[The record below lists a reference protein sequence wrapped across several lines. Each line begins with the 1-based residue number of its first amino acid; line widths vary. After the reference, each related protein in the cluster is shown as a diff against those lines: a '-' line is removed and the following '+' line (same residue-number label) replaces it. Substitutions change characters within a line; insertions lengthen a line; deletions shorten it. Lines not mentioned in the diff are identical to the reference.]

1 MGPAP
6 EAAPAQA
13 SPTGQAPAKPPRLR
27 VGLVVNPVAGLGGPG
42 AYKGS
47 DGNWQDALAEGYKPT
62 SPARAKRFVEACGP
76 DLHWVAPPG
85 LMGADYAPG
94 CQVVLPGLKPE
105 LGKTTGD
112 DTIRAAAAV
121 RDAKVD
127 LLCFVGGDGTAAD
140 IAKAVDAKQPCLG
153 VPGGVKITSAVFA
166 HDVEEAAWLVSHLRP
181 GFETLLRDV
190 TDLDEVAYRTG
201 HVDIELKGNLRVPMS
216 PAIQSG
222 KVATSTDT
230 PLEPL
235 MEQVLQEWDGDA
247 LHFVG
252 AGSVCQAVKDQFW
265 GKPTL
270 LGVDA
275 IQGSRITANDL
286 DDRQIAELAEKQLA
300 AGGKVRIVLST
311 IGGQGMLLGRGTQMF
326 RPELLKR
333 IGWESLR
340 VVAPPEKL
348 LGLRALHVDTGD
360 PEFDLTAPKHI
371 RVTTGW
377 NESRMMR
384 LVHGPPKA
392 EEPREAGAASSA
404 NGGNGGHGGHGASG
418 HAGNGA
424 ARPLPRPD
432 APA

>member
-1 MGPAP
+1 MG
-6 EAAPAQA
+6 AAPDIAAAPNPSPTANGPTA
-13 SPTGQAPAKPPRLR
+13 SPRAPRLR

-62 SPARAKRFVEACGP
+62 APERAKRFVEECGP

-94 CQVVLPGLKPE
+94 CQVVLPEMKPE
-105 LGKTTGD
+105 LGKTTRE
-112 DTIRAAAAV
+112 DTLRAAVAV

-127 LLCFVGGDGTAAD
+127 LLCFLGGDGTAAD
-140 IAKAVDAKQPCLG
+140 IAAAVDSKQPCLG
-153 VPGGVKITSAVFA
+153 VPAGVKITSAVFT
-166 HDVEEAAWLVSHLRP
+166 HDVEEAAWLVQRLLP

-235 MEQVLQEWDGDA
+235 MEQLLQEWDPDA

-252 AGSVCQAVKDQFW
+252 AGSVCLAVKDQFW

-286 DDRQIAELAEKQLA
+286 DDRQIADLVDKQLA
-300 AGGKVRIVLST
+300 TGGKVRIVLST

-326 RPELLKR
+326 RPEVLKK

-360 PEFDLTAPKHI
+360 PAFDLTAPKHI
-371 RVTTGW
+371 RVVTGW
-377 NESRMMR
+377 NETRMMR
-384 LVHGPPKA
+384 LVHGAPKA
-392 EEPREAGAASSA
+392 EETRDPGATGAPG
-404 NGGNGGHGGHGASG
+404 GGNGG
-418 HAGNGA
+418 
-424 ARPLPRPD
+424 PRLTRSDPS
-432 APA
+432 APR

>member
-6 EAAPAQA
+6 DAPPAPAA
-13 SPTGQAPAKPPRLR
+13 AAKPPPAKPARLR

-62 SPARAKRFVEACGP
+62 APDRARRFVEECGP

-94 CQVVLPGLKPE
+94 CQVVLPEMTPE
-105 LGKTTGD
+105 LGKTTRE
-112 DTIRAAAAV
+112 DTLRAAIAV

-127 LLCFVGGDGTAAD
+127 LLCFLGGDGTAAD
-140 IAKAVDAKQPCLG
+140 IAAAVDGKQPCLG
-153 VPGGVKITSAVFA
+153 VPAGVKITSAVFA
-166 HDVEEAAWLVSHLRP
+166 HDVEEAAWLVQHLLP

-235 MEQVLQEWDGDA
+235 MEQLLQEWDPDA
-247 LHFVG
+247 LHLVG
-252 AGSVCQAVKDQFW
+252 AGSVCLAVKDQFW

-275 IQGSRITANDL
+275 IQGSRIVANDL
-286 DDRQIAELAEKQLA
+286 DDRQIAELVDKQLA
-300 AGGKVRIVLST
+300 AGGKVRVVLST

-326 RPELLKR
+326 RPEVLKR

-360 PEFDLTAPKHI
+360 PEFDLTAPKHV
-371 RVTTGW
+371 RVVTGW
-377 NESRMMR
+377 NETRMMR
-384 LVHGPPKA
+384 LVHGAPKA
-392 EEPREAGAASSA
+392 EEPREAGAA
-404 NGGNGGHGGHGASG
+404 GTPGTGNGGGPGGARPMRSD
-418 HAGNGA
+418 A
-424 ARPLPRPD
+424 AR
-432 APA
+432 

>member
-1 MGPAP
+1 MA
-6 EAAPAQA
+6 
-13 SPTGQAPAKPPRLR
+13 RLR

-47 DGNWQDALAEGYKPT
+47 DGNWQDALAEGYKP
-62 SPARAKRFVEACGP
+62 PAPERAARFVQECGP
-76 DLHWVAPPG
+76 DLHWVTVPG
-85 LMGADYAPG
+85 AMGGDYAPG
-94 CQVVLPGLKPE
+94 AQLVLPDQAFAI
-105 LGKTTGD
+105 GKTTRD
-112 DTIRAAAAV
+112 DTLRAAAAI

-127 LLCFVGGDGTAAD
+127 LLCFLGGDGTAAD
-140 IAKAVDAKQPCLG
+140 VCKAVGDKQPCLG

-166 HDVEEAAWLVSHLRP
+166 HDVEEAAWLVHNLLP
-181 GFETLLRDV
+181 GFDTILRDV

-201 HVDIELKGNLRVPMS
+201 HVDIELKGNLRVPLS

-222 KVATSTDT
+222 KVATSSET

-235 MEQVLQEWDGDA
+235 MEQVLQDWDA
-247 LHFVG
+247 EAVTFVG

-286 DDRQIAELAEKQLA
+286 DDRQIAELVDKQLA

-326 RPELLKR
+326 RPDVLRKV
-333 IGWESLR
+333 GWDALR

-360 PEFDLTAPKHI
+360 PAFDATAPKHI
-371 RVTTGW
+371 RVVTGW
-377 NESRMMR
+377 NETRMMR
-384 LVHGPPKA
+384 LVHGPVKA
-392 EEPREAGAASSA
+392 EEGNGGGNGHGAGAAVSA
-404 NGGNGGHGGHGASG
+404 
-418 HAGNGA
+418 
-424 ARPLPRPD
+424 RTMLR
-432 APA
+432 

>member
-1 MGPAP
+1 MA
-6 EAAPAQA
+6 
-13 SPTGQAPAKPPRLR
+13 RLR

-47 DGNWQDALAEGYKPT
+47 DGNWQDALAEGYKP
-62 SPARAKRFVEACGP
+62 PAPGRARRFVAECGP
-76 DLHWVAPPG
+76 DLHWVTVPG
-85 LMGADYAPG
+85 AMGGDAAPG
-94 CQVVLPGLKPE
+94 AELVLAGE
-105 LGKTTGD
+105 RFEVGKTTRD
-112 DTIRAAAAV
+112 DTVRAAQAV

-127 LLCFVGGDGTAAD
+127 LLCFLGGDGTAAD
-140 IAKAVDAKQPCLG
+140 VCKAVGDRQPCLG

-166 HDVEEAAWLVSHLRP
+166 HDVEEAAWLVHNLLP
-181 GFETLLRDV
+181 GFETILRDV

-201 HVDIELKGNLRVPMS
+201 HVDIELKGNLRVPLS

-222 KVATSTDT
+222 KVATSSE
-230 PLEPL
+230 PPREPL
-235 MEQVLQEWDGDA
+235 MEQVLQDWDAQA
-247 LHFVG
+247 LTFVG

-275 IQGSRITANDL
+275 IQGSRIVANDL
-286 DDRQIAELAEKQLA
+286 DDRQIAELVDKQIA

-326 RPELLKR
+326 TPTTLRKV
-333 IGWESLR
+333 GWGALR

-360 PEFDLTAPKHI
+360 PAFDATAPKHI

-377 NESRMMR
+377 NETRMMR
-384 LVHGPPKA
+384 LVHGPVKA
-392 EEPREAGAASSA
+392 DEPAGPTA
-404 NGGNGGHGGHGASG
+404 GNGGAKL
-418 HAGNGA
+418 AL
-424 ARPLPRPD
+424 R
-432 APA
+432 